1 MTASLLFP
9 VSSDPDL
16 PGSLAYELTSL
27 LVLSLLRAVQRT
39 EIRAKKTETT
49 QDRQGKRKLWASV

>member
-1 MTASLLFP
+1 
-9 VSSDPDL
+9 
-16 PGSLAYELTSL
+16 LAYELTSL
-27 LVLSLLRAVQRT
+27 LVLSLLRAVQMT